1 MHNDDSPPP
10 DLNAKLR
17 ARQKT
22 SVILAC
28 SLLVVV
34 ALALLVLPL
43 EKVPFPMRI
52 GMAVVDLIA
61 ASALWLIS
69 RQKFGDQ

>member
-1 MHNDDSPPP
+1 MPDETSPPP
-10 DLNAKLR
+10 DLSAKLR

-22 SVILAC
+22 SVTLAC

-43 EKVPFPMRI
+43 AKVPYPMRI

-61 ASALWLIS
+61 ASALWLIA
-69 RQKFGDQ
+69 RQKFNAP